1 MDSWQF
7 LSDGPIGFH
16 AIGGPDDLPTT
27 HLFSPFSLAQQK
39 HLQQGQSHSTA
50 DPISSSPSSASP
62 KPTASRA
69 PPKPYTLIFAYCYQD
84 EHGEITEQPHLLL
97 GFKMRGF
104 GAGHINGFGGKPLKM
119 ASLNEAATEPVSE
132 SPQDCVVRE
141 LEEETGISG
150 KQVRDR
156 LRWHGHLLIHAQDK
170 ESTSKFANEHALLS
184 VFSARLSKATLET
197 AER

>member
-1 MDSWQF
+1 
-7 LSDGPIGFH
+7 
-16 AIGGPDDLPTT
+16 
-27 HLFSPFSLAQQK
+27 
-39 HLQQGQSHSTA
+39 
-50 DPISSSPSSASP
+50 
-62 KPTASRA
+62 
-69 PPKPYTLIFAYCYQD
+69 
-84 EHGEITEQPHLLL
+84 
-97 GFKMRGF
+97 MRGF

-170 ESTSKFANEHALLS
+170 ESTSNFANEHALLS
-184 VFSARLSKATLET
+184 VFSVRLPKATLET
-197 AER
+197 AERQTDADRLRLNSLAEPIITRFRAEINFDGSSTVHLPPAPHSLLALPQLDFPTIARQRLIKRWSLSLTLSNATKIQ